1 MPNKLY
7 MSDKTATLTDQAADR
22 GNDERT
28 DADVSA
34 TPLQSVLRVWNFITT
49 TGKLRDRYEQASQ
62 RLQTLEQDNLGLRD
76 KLEQLTQREAN
87 ARYLANHDGLTGLC
101 NRSLLMDRF
110 VQAAAHAKRCGHSIA
125 LLLFDL
131 DGFKAVNDRFGH
143 LAGDRLLKHMAD
155 HLVEI
160 ARAGD
165 TICRYGGDEFVVL
178 QPGINNRADAE
189 QVVQRVT
196 QSIGDCLLE
205 DDIKLEVRASCGIAL
220 YPEDGEN
227 WHDLMEAADTAMC
240 QSKPDAWQSG
250 NADKA
255 RDRRM
260 GNRHDRI
267 PTLRSPGTLG
277 ATPDNA
283 KLNDKGLATSG
294 NGSALDPTGLAESTV
309 TQKMLSNSL

>member
-7 MSDKTATLTDQAADR
+7 MSDKTARLTDQAANR
-22 GNDERT
+22 GNDARA
-28 DADVSA
+28 DADASA
-34 TPLQSVLRVWNFITT
+34 TPLQSMLRVWDFITNT
-49 TGKLRDRYEQASQ
+49 SNLRDRYKQASQ
-62 RLQTLEQDNLGLRD
+62 RLQTLEQDNLGLRN
-76 KLEQLTQREAN
+76 KLELLTQREAN

-110 VQAAAHAKRCGHSIA
+110 VQAAAHAKRSGHSIA

-131 DGFKAVNDRFGH
+131 DGFKTVNDQFGH
-143 LAGDRLLKHMAD
+143 LAGDRLLQHMAD

-165 TICRYGGDEFVVL
+165 TVCRYGGDEFVVL
-178 QPGINNRADAE
+178 QPGINSRADAE
-189 QVVQRVT
+189 QVAQRVR
-196 QSIGDCLLE
+196 QSIADCLLE
-205 DDIKLEVRASCGIAL
+205 DDIKVEVRASCGIAL

-227 WHDLMEAADTAMC
+227 WHDLMKAADTAMY
-240 QSKPDAWQSG
+240 QSKPGVWQSG

-267 PTLRSPGTLG
+267 PMLRNSGTLG
-277 ATPDNA
+277 ATPDHSKSNG
-283 KLNDKGLATSG
+283 KGRATSA
-294 NGSALDPTGLAESTV
+294 NGSALDPAGLAESSA
-309 TQKMLSNSL
+309 TQEMLSHSL